1 MLLKKVENATPC
13 QCTGYNGNPRYIER
27 VRTASRVAVRI
38 GLATN
43 RSYLQSDIVPGIHV
57 RTVLVSLI
65 FFFARQDDETSR
77 TLACLR
83 AFLARCE
90 YEQSF
95 ALVALYRNIPK
106 KCCLYKCSYLTCWS
120 ARLQPAA
127 GASSGLVSR
136 VFLFFLRV
144 FTTYFA
150 HFSVTTGFDFQ
161 RTSRSIVVAPSHAFR
176 WHFDLLHCFCSYICY
191 RFVFCTMVYMSY
203 ASIRVLLVIYIYS
216 FWRVGKS
223 WNVFVC
229 FWVVEFC
236 FFCNLTLSGASFP
249 PPFCGL
255 PQLPVMHALLG

>member
-1 MLLKKVENATPC
+1 MT
-13 QCTGYNGNPRYIER
+13 RR
-27 VRTASRVAVRI
+27 
-38 GLATN
+38 
-43 RSYLQSDIVPGIHV
+43 HV
-57 RTVLVSLI
+57 H
-65 FFFARQDDETSR
+65 
-77 TLACLR
+77 LR
-83 AFLARCE
+83 AFVP
-90 YEQSF
+90 SWH
-95 ALVALYRNIPK
+95 VASTSSHSHWLLCTGTFL

-203 ASIRVLLVIYIYS
+203 ASIRVLLVIYIY
-216 FWRVGKS
+216 
-223 WNVFVC
+223 
-229 FWVVEFC
+229 
-236 FFCNLTLSGASFP
+236 LS
-249 PPFCGL
+249 L
-255 PQLPVMHALLG
+255 IHI